1 MAVNGEAGSSDSDSD
16 SGSGSTDEPTRYLS
30 DRWLKRADQQ
40 LAGLAPLADA
50 VSVGFR
56 VLSGPDGDRRY
67 RLILG
72 PDRVGAAA
80 GDDGC
85 GVSLTMHW
93 DVAVQI
99 ANGRRSAQ
107 RAFLD
112 GEIQLGGDASVL
124 LGHQRELAEID
135 DRLAELR
142 ATTKY

>member
-1 MAVNGEAGSSDSDSD
+1 MTTDRTPDPADRADGESV
-16 SGSGSTDEPTRYLS
+16 RYLS
-30 DRWLKRADQQ
+30 DRWLAQADRQ
-40 LAGLAPLADA
+40 LADLAPLAKD

-56 VLSGPDGDRRY
+56 VLSGPEGDRRY

-72 PDRVGAAA
+72 PDRVGTAI
-80 GDDGC
+80 GDDCC

-93 DVAVQI
+93 DMAVEI
-99 ANGRRSAQ
+99 ANGRQSAQ

-142 ATTKY
+142 AVTEY